1 MTDLTDPK
9 HSGMININLNGFMY
23 RSKMAGLDYDHTL
36 VKPKTKSTFSKDI
49 DDWMWLRPGVP
60 VMLKLLHKNGYA
72 LVVFTNQSQK
82 FKMAQIEKALA
93 TLNLPI
99 SIFIETEKEFKKPNP
114 RMYNTYIKDKKRVNK
129 EDSFYVGD
137 ALGRPGDF
145 ADSDKEFAVNSGIK
159 YKSPEEIFPFPAKAE
174 SPTIKT
180 FPDHREI
187 VLMVG
192 YPGSGKSTYAQ
203 KTFGDNERYIIL
215 HGDDHKTEA
224 SIKKAL
230 KKALTEN
237 PNKSVVLDATH
248 SGKKKRKVFIDIAK
262 EFNIPVRAIHIT
274 TSIEESMH
282 RNLQREKHVP
292 KIALYMFRKHH
303 EVPDLVEGLYE
314 VITV

>member
-1 MTDLTDPK
+1 MDGF
-9 HSGMININLNGFMY
+9 HNLIC
-23 RSKMAGLDYDHTL
+23 D
-36 VKPKTKSTFSKDI
+36 
-49 DDWMWLRPGVP
+49 
-60 VMLKLLHKNGYA
+60 
-72 LVVFTNQSQK
+72 
-82 FKMAQIEKALA
+82 
-93 TLNLPI
+93 
-99 SIFIETEKEFKKPNP
+99 
-114 RMYNTYIKDKKRVNK
+114 
-129 EDSFYVGD
+129 
-137 ALGRPGDF
+137 
-145 ADSDKEFAVNSGIK
+145 IK
-159 YKSPEEIFPFPAKAE
+159 YKSPEEIFPFPAKKE

-203 KTFGDNERYIIL
+203 KTFADNERYIIL